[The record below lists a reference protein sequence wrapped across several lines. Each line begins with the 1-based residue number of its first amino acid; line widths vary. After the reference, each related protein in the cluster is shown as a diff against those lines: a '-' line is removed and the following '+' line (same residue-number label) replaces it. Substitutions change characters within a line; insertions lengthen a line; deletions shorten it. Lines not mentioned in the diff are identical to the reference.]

1 MTHTMASPSSALS
14 ASTASPAT
22 PQRLPGDIARR
33 RAGLGLLAF
42 LVALPLS
49 WWLFSR
55 LEPIWAQILPLE
67 GLPFMAAATLLGAS
81 LAIAPLAAGIGFML
95 AVWFGVDSVC
105 LPHSRSSRLLDKLIL
120 AFSFV
125 VWFMPTLFGVAAAG
139 RALYEGRIHFV
150 RPPRDYFLA
159 TDPIA
164 FWQGVGFWLIMAG
177 LFGFLAWRYWR
188 PRLLPQ
194 SDTQD

>member
-1 MTHTMASPSSALS
+1 MSSPSQVSIPDDTSLKGALK
-14 ASTASPAT
+14 
-22 PQRLPGDIARR
+22 GDIARR
-33 RAGLGLLAF
+33 RALLGLLVF
-42 LVALPLS
+42 LVALPVS

-55 LEPIWAQILPLE
+55 LEPIWNQIMPLE
-67 GLPFMAAATLLGAS
+67 GAAFMGAATLLGAA
-81 LAIAPLAAGIGFML
+81 LAIAPLAAGIGFLL
-95 AVWFGVDSVC
+95 AIWFGVDSVYQ
-105 LPHSRSSRLLDKLIL
+105 PRSRSCALLDRVIIASGLL
-120 AFSFV
+120 
-125 VWFMPTLFGVAAAG
+125 VWFAPALVAVGSAG

-188 PRLLPQ
+188 PRLFPNAAA
-194 SDTQD
+194 QD